1 MKCTHEVIRIVIL
14 ACLSV
19 APFAMLH
26 AETGNTTAQS
36 IAQPSV
42 HYESTTDRLTID
54 VHDASLISVLK
65 AISRQSGVG
74 FLIDPSVERVVS
86 LEASDRPLEQVVKT
100 LTRGMNRVMVHE
112 VRTLPGM
119 GEQNVL
125 VEVQLL
131 PKGQTNTALLMPLLS
146 PEAEAMLRADSRNQA
161 ARPMI
166 HERRMARLEKL
177 PPEQRERLEKLEM
190 DKAQQELDRAAA
202 KAERKAERK
211 QEKLARL
218 NERLQQLQSRTG
230 VNPERRQ
237 QKINKLTQQ
246 IAETQA
252 EPDRATPH

>member
-1 MKCTHEVIRIVIL
+1 MKCGREIIRVVIL

-19 APFAMLH
+19 SPIAALH
-26 AETGNTTAQS
+26 AETDSTTAQPD
-36 IAQPSV
+36 AGPLV
-42 HYESTTDRLTID
+42 RYENTTDRLTIHA
-54 VHDASLISVLK
+54 HDASLVAVLK

-74 FLIDPSVERVVS
+74 FLIDPAVEHPVS
-86 LEASDRPLEQVVKT
+86 LEVSDRPLEQVLKT
-100 LTRGMNRVMVHE
+100 LTRGLNTVMVHDI
-112 VRTLPGM
+112 RTLPGK

-161 ARPMI
+161 AQSMSY
-166 HERRMARLEKL
+166 ERRLSRLEKL
-177 PPEQRERLEKLEM
+177 PPEQRERAEQIER

-218 NERLQQLQSRTG
+218 NERLQKLQSRPPG
-230 VNPERRQ
+230 DDPERRQ
-237 QKINKLTQQ
+237 QKINKLMQQ

-252 EPDRATPH
+252 EPTRQ